1 MDDYNYTIIIIATTI
16 GFFALAAVLLVPIYR
31 FLNREEKES
40 EAWTKEKLGSSPGT
54 QNRQN

>member
-1 MDDYNYTIIIIATTI
+1 MAEPDYTWVIVGTTI

-40 EAWTKEKLGSSPGT
+40 EAWTKEKLEETTKNREGGS
-54 QNRQN
+54 